1 MAEVKSQ
8 TDGQGTRG
16 MALLALGVVF
26 GDIGTSPLYAYQ
38 IAVGI
43 GGGGSALGVASLIIW
58 TLFLVV
64 WVKYV
69 MLILKADYHGEGGI
83 FALMAR
89 IFHGPPKGPVS
100 RGAMACLLVFG
111 AALLFGDGAITPAIS
126 VLSAVEGLAS
136 VNPEWGHF
144 ALPLAVAILCGFFFV
159 QRFGTRRLGGI
170 FGPAMLLWFLVLAV
184 TGAVQIAACPEV
196 LQALNPL
203 LGARLLAS
211 GGWGAWALVGAV
223 VLAVT
228 GAEALYADL
237 GHFGRKPIVAA
248 WRWIV
253 FPSLILNYLGQAALV
268 FKNPANAVETN
279 LFFHMMPEGHLR
291 GALVVLA
298 TAATIIASQAL
309 ISGVFSL
316 ASQAMDLGYLPRFYV
331 RHTSAQTRGQIFIPI
346 LNSLFAFACLML
358 VLGFRT
364 ADALAGAYGIAVTG
378 AMAVTSI
385 AFFVV
390 MRGEAGV
397 SKSRAV
403 LVLILLLC
411 LDLPLLGA
419 CLTKIPDGGL
429 VPLLMAL
436 AVATVML
443 TWRKG
448 RNLVHGSLL
457 AQPLAPSDLA
467 ARMLSEKF
475 PRVPGTQVFVMR
487 QTDPEFAVA
496 RILEQ
501 YRRTQV
507 LAKNVVILLLDAG
520 WGNPFAAAENIS
532 IKKHTAG
539 LWEVSAKH
547 GYMNEPDVPLI
558 LQKCAER
565 ADELICEPPVFYI
578 LAHEFIVTCSK
589 AQMSSWE
596 KSLFGFLA
604 RNVLPGPDYLKI
616 PADSFIVYN
625 WLLRLEP
632 GEDSKIREGS

>member
-1 MAEVKSQ
+1 MEKNA
-8 TDGQGTRG
+8 GTAG

-38 IAVGI
+38 IAVGLA
-43 GGGGSALGVASLIIW
+43 GAKSALGVASLIVW

-69 MLILKADYHGEGGI
+69 LLVMKADYHGEGGI

-89 IFHGPPKGPVS
+89 IFKGRRTGAES
-100 RGAMACLLVFG
+100 RGWMACLLVFG
-111 AALLFGDGAITPAIS
+111 AALLFGDGAITPAVS

-136 VNPEWGHF
+136 VNPEWGRF
-144 ALPLAVAILCGFFFV
+144 SLPLALVILGGFFVV
-159 QRFGTRRLGGI
+159 QRFGTNRLGSI
-170 FGPAMLLWFLVLAV
+170 FGPVMLLWFLVLAAM
-184 TGAVQIAACPEV
+184 GLMQIGACPEV
-196 LQALNPL
+196 LLALNPIHGL
-203 LGARLLAS
+203 RLLAS

-237 GHFGRKPIVAA
+237 GHFGRKPIVEA

-268 FKNPANAVETN
+268 LKSPATAVDTN
-279 LFFHMMPEGHLR
+279 LFFLMLPEGRLR
-291 GALVVLA
+291 GGLVMLA

-331 RHTSAQTRGQIFIPI
+331 RHTSARTRGQIYIPV
-346 LNSLFAFACLML
+346 LNSLFGFACLML

-385 AFFVV
+385 AFF
-390 MRGEAGV
+390 
-397 SKSRAV
+397 AV
-403 LVLILLLC
+403 IRQEPGPRRRWAVFVLIGLLT
-411 LDLPLLGA
+411 LDLPLFGA
-419 CLTKIPDGGL
+419 CCTKIADGGI
-429 VPLLMAL
+429 VPLVLAG
-436 AVATVML
+436 AVAMVML

-448 RNLVHGSLL
+448 RNLVQAHLL
-457 AQPLAPSDLA
+457 ANPLAPVELA
-467 ARMLSEKF
+467 SRMELEKF

-501 YRRTQV
+501 YRRAQV
-507 LAKNVVILLLDAG
+507 LPETVVILLLDAG
-520 WGNPFAAAENIS
+520 WGDPFAEAENIT
-532 IKKHTAG
+532 IKKHAAG
-539 LWEVSAKH
+539 LWEASARH
-547 GYMNEPDVPLI
+547 GYMHEPDVPLI
-558 LQKCAER
+558 LQKCAELGG
-565 ADELICEPPVFYI
+565 ELNCNPPVFHI
-578 LAHEFIVTCSK
+578 LAQELIVTCSNN
-589 AQMSSWE
+589 QMRRWE
-596 KSLFGFLA
+596 KSLFGFLS

-616 PADSFIVYN
+616 PAESLIVYN

-632 GEDSKIREGS
+632 TEGAGLR

>member
-1 MAEVKSQ
+1 
-8 TDGQGTRG
+8 
-16 MALLALGVVF
+16 
-26 GDIGTSPLYAYQ
+26 
-38 IAVGI
+38 
-43 GGGGSALGVASLIIW
+43 
-58 TLFLVV
+58 
-64 WVKYV
+64 
-69 MLILKADYHGEGGI
+69 
-83 FALMAR
+83 
-89 IFHGPPKGPVS
+89 
-100 RGAMACLLVFG
+100 
-111 AALLFGDGAITPAIS
+111 
-126 VLSAVEGLAS
+126 
-136 VNPEWGHF
+136 
-144 ALPLAVAILCGFFFV
+144 
-159 QRFGTRRLGGI
+159 
-170 FGPAMLLWFLVLAV
+170 
-184 TGAVQIAACPEV
+184 
-196 LQALNPL
+196 
-203 LGARLLAS
+203 
-211 GGWGAWALVGAV
+211 

-237 GHFGRKPIVAA
+237 GHFGRKPIVAG
-248 WRWIV
+248 WRLVV
-253 FPSLILNYLGQAALV
+253 FPSLILNYLGQAAMV
-268 FKNPANAVETN
+268 MKTPANAAETN
-279 LFFHMMPEGHLR
+279 LFFLMMPEGHLR

-331 RHTSAQTRGQIFIPI
+331 RHTSAETRGQIYIPM
-346 LNSLFAFACLML
+346 LNSLFGVACILL

-378 AMAVTSI
+378 AMAVTSV

-390 MRGEAGV
+390 KWAEPGV
-397 SKSRAV
+397 SRV
-403 LVLILLLC
+403 WTVVVLIGLLS
-411 LDLPLLGA
+411 LDLPLFGA
-419 CLTKIPDGGL
+419 CLTKIADGGI
-429 VPLLMAL
+429 VPLAL
-436 AVATVML
+436 AVAVAAVML

-448 RNLVHGSLL
+448 RDLVHGHLL
-457 AQPLAPSDLA
+457 ASPLGVRELTV
-467 ARMLSEKF
+467 RMEAENF
-475 PRVPGTQVFVMR
+475 RRVPGTQVYVMR
-487 QTDPEFAVA
+487 QIDPEFAVA

-507 LAKNVVILLLDAG
+507 LPENVVILLLDAG
-520 WGNPFAAAENIS
+520 WGNPFAAAENIT
-532 IKKHTAG
+532 IKKHLAG
-539 LWEVSAKH
+539 VWEASARH

-625 WLLRLEP
+625 WLVRLEP

>member
-1 MAEVKSQ
+1 MAETKTQ
-8 TDGQGTRG
+8 TDKPGGRG
-16 MALLALGVVF
+16 MALVALGVVF

-43 GGGGSALGVASLIIW
+43 AGGSSALGVASLIIW

-69 MLILKADYHGEGGI
+69 MLILKTDYHGEGGI

-89 IFHGPPKGPVS
+89 IFHGSPKGPVS

-111 AALLFGDGAITPAIS
+111 AALLVGDGAITPAIS

-144 ALPLAVAILCGFFFV
+144 ALPLAVAILCGFFFA
-159 QRFGTRRLGGI
+159 QRFGTSRLGGI
-170 FGPAMLLWFLVLAV
+170 FGPAMLLWFIVLAV
-184 TGAVQIAACPEV
+184 TGAVQIAECPEV

-211 GGWGAWALVGAV
+211 GGWGVWALVGAV

-248 WRWIV
+248 WRWVV
-253 FPSLILNYLGQAALV
+253 FPSLTLNYLGQAALV
-268 FKNPANAVETN
+268 FKNPANAVEPN

-331 RHTSAQTRGQIFIPI
+331 RHTSAQTRGQIYIPM

-390 MRGEAGV
+390 IRGEAGV
-397 SKSRAV
+397 SKSWAV

-419 CLTKIPDGGL
+419 CLTKIADGGL

-457 AQPLAPSDLA
+457 AKPLAPLDLA
-467 ARMLSEKF
+467 ARILSEKF
-475 PRVPGTQVFVMR
+475 PRVPGTQVFVIR

-532 IKKHTAG
+532 IKKHAAG

-565 ADELICEPPVFYI
+565 ADELICEPPTFYI

-589 AQMSSWE
+589 AQMRSWE
-596 KSLFGFLA
+596 KNLFGFLA

-625 WLLRLEP
+625 WLLRIEP
-632 GEDSKIREGS
+632 SEDSKIPGGP